1 MVKYTLRLICI
12 GLIAA
17 LAGSCRT
24 YKQDIMLRVD
34 DLKPGM
40 LRTEVAEAERNYTIR
55 PDDLLEVAVYTNKG
69 ERIIDPDFALMREL
83 GGGGQVQQ
91 VRVSPKYL
99 VQENGLVKLPMI
111 GETDLEGYTLF
122 EADSILSAAYNE
134 FYKES
139 FVLTSFVNK
148 RVVVLGATGGMVI
161 PLPNEN
167 MNLLEV
173 LALAGGITG
182 KGKAYNI
189 RLISGDLDNPQV
201 QLIDLSTIEG
211 MRKASLQVHSGDIV
225 YVEPMRKVLSETIRD
240 ITPVVS
246 LVTSAL
252 TLLVIIVNLNTK
264 STP

>member
-1 MVKYTLRLICI
+1 MTKFIFRLICF
-12 GLIAA
+12 GLIAG
-17 LAGSCRT
+17 LAGSCRA
-24 YKQDIMLRVD
+24 YKQDIMLRVE
-34 DLKPGM
+34 DLEPGM
-40 LRTEVAEAERNYTIR
+40 LKMEVAEAERNYTIQ

-83 GGGGQVQQ
+83 GAGTGQAQQ
-91 VRVSPKYL
+91 NRSSPKYL

-111 GETDLEGYTLF
+111 GEIELEGYTLPQ
-122 EADSILSAAYNE
+122 ADSVLSRAYNE
-134 FYKES
+134 YYKES

-167 MNLLEV
+167 MSLLEV
-173 LALAGGITG
+173 LALAGGIAG

-211 MRKASLQVHSGDIV
+211 MRQASLQVHSGDIV
-225 YVEPMRKVLSETIRD
+225 YVEPMRKVLTETIRD

-252 TLLVIIVNLNTK
+252 TLLVIIVNLN
-264 STP
+264 P